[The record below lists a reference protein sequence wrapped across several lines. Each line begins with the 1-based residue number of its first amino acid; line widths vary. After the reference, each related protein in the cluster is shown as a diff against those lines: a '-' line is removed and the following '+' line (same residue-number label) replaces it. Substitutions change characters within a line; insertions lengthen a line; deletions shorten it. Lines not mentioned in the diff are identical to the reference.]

1 MTVRSCRVPHLFQ
14 DVQEYQITTA
24 VCVPVPPLCR
34 SVPRECFLEKEN
46 QGLGTADS
54 CAFNS
59 GACLENV
66 CGCCAACAG
75 RLLLLLLLFSLQ
87 QTLTVLRLFE
97 SLPVSLPILA
107 ITL

>member
-1 MTVRSCRVPHLFQ
+1 MFGGGRSGSVCCSEMTVRTCHVPHLFQ

-24 VCVPVPPLCR
+24 VSVPVPPLCR
-34 SVPRECFLEKEN
+34 SVPRECFLEKEY

-59 GACLENV
+59 AACLENV

-75 RLLLLLLLFSLQ
+75 RLLLLLFFSAANSDC
-87 QTLTVLRLFE
+87 LTIV
-97 SLPVSLPILA
+97 
-107 ITL
+107 